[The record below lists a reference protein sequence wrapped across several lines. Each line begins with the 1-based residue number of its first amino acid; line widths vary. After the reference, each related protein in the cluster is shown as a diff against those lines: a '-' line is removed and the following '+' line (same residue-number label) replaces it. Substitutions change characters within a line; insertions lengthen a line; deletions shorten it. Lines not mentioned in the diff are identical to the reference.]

1 MIEGKRFEKI
11 MIRFKDEFP
20 TIDLSFNDGCV
31 FLDGQLNDYE
41 QIVAAGY
48 LAARFKS
55 EGVVNRIK
63 LSGYTEPKMRTAPF
77 IDKKYDG
84 QRCDVLIIGAGIIGC
99 AIARELSK
107 YNLSAIVVEKEND
120 VALHA
125 SSRNDGVIHIG
136 IDLKTSTLKH
146 HYLRKS
152 VPLYQKMC
160 EELHVPYI
168 NRGQLVL
175 FPQRSLRPLMFLFN
189 RMAKKRHIQPGEVWN
204 RKRLLEEEPNIGKAA
219 RYGMFFPEGATICP
233 YETVIALA
241 EHAIENGVR
250 FFLDTAVLDMV
261 VDNNYITKVITNRGD
276 IYPRYVVNAAG
287 TFSDRI
293 AAMAH
298 DQTFTIH
305 PRKGIEAILDKKAKS
320 RAASRSVSMYRGS
333 SERKKDHT
341 KGGGIIPTVDGNVL
355 IGPTA
360 YETPEREN
368 YETDADSINAL
379 FVKHHDT
386 LPHLKQSDVITY
398 FAGIRAA
405 TYEEDFVIKTGK
417 WTKNIIHAAG
427 IQSPGLTAAPAI
439 AIDIAKFIEQLEKA
453 PLPVNINYQP
463 QRRVQ
468 QPLAKLD
475 DAIRDQMIKDNP
487 NFGQIVCRCEEIS
500 KGEIIAT
507 LHRPLIVPTLDG
519 IKRRVRAGMG
529 RCQGG
534 FCGPLVTQIIHE
546 ELQIP
551 YRDIYK
557 KGYGPIILKMTKDET
572 YDAL

>member
-1 MIEGKRFEKI
+1 MIEGKRYDKI
-11 MIRFKDEFP
+11 MSEFKSEFP
-20 TIDLSFNDGCV
+20 TIDLSFYDGCV
-31 FLDGQLNDYE
+31 FLDGQLDDYE
-41 QIVAAGY
+41 QIVTAGY
-48 LAARFKS
+48 LAARLKS

-63 LSGYTEPKMRTAPF
+63 LTNYIEPKMRTAP
-77 IDKKYDG
+77 IVDKTHDG
-84 QRCDVLIIGAGIIGC
+84 QHCDVLIIGAGIIGC

-107 YNLSAIVVEKEND
+107 YNLNTIVVEKEND

-152 VPLYQKMC
+152 VPLYQSMC
-160 EELHVPYI
+160 EELNVPYV

-189 RMAKKRHIQPGEVWN
+189 RMAKKRHIQAGEVWN
-204 RKRLLEEEPNIGKAA
+204 RKRLLEEEPNVGEVA
-219 RYGMFFPEGATICP
+219 RFGMFFPEGATICP

-250 FFLDTAVLDMV
+250 FFMNTAVLDMEV
-261 VDNNYITKVITNRGD
+261 NGGRISKVMTNRGN

-287 TFSDRI
+287 TFSDKI
-293 AAMAH
+293 AAMAK

-305 PRKGIEAILDKKAKS
+305 PRKGIEAILDKKAKA

-341 KGGGIIPTVDGNVL
+341 KGGGIIPTADGNVL

-360 YETPEREN
+360 FETPEREN
-368 YETDADSINAL
+368 FETDSASIKAL
-379 FVKHHDT
+379 FAKHHDT
-386 LPHLKQSDVITY
+386 LPHIAPSDVITY

-427 IQSPGLTAAPAI
+427 IQSPGLTAAPGI
-439 AIDIAKFIEQLEKA
+439 AIDIVKFIEQLEGV
-453 PLPVNINYQP
+453 PLPINKNYQ
-463 QRRVQ
+463 RRRRAG

-475 DAIRDQMIKDNP
+475 DATRESAIKQNP
-487 NFGQIVCRCEEIS
+487 DFGHIVCRCEEIS
-500 KGEIIAT
+500 RGEIIDA
-507 LHRPLIVPTLDG
+507 LHRPLVVATLDG
-519 IKRRVRAGMG
+519 VKRRVRAGMG

-546 ELQIP
+546 ELQMP
-551 YRDIYK
+551 YKEIYK
-557 KGYGPIILKMTKDET
+557 KGYGPIILKATKD
-572 YDAL
+572 DAYEAL

>member
-1 MIEGKRFEKI
+1 MIEGKRYEKL
-11 MIRFKDEFP
+11 MSEFKMEFP
-20 TIDLSFNDGCV
+20 TIDLSFKDDCV
-31 FLDGQLNDYE
+31 FLDGQLDDYE
-41 QIVAAGY
+41 DIVAAGY

-63 LSGYTEPKMRTAPF
+63 LNGYVEPPLRTAP
-77 IDKKYDG
+77 IEDKKYDG

-107 YNLSAIVVEKEND
+107 YCLNTIVVEKEND

-152 VPLYQKMC
+152 VPLYQTMC
-160 EELHVPYI
+160 EELNVPYV

-189 RMAKKRHIQPGEVWN
+189 RMAKKRHIQAGEVWD
-204 RKRLLEEEPNIGKAA
+204 RKRLLQEEPNVGAAA

-250 FFLDTAVLDMV
+250 FFLDTAVVDMEVIDGCIKKV
-261 VDNNYITKVITNRGD
+261 VTKRGD

-287 TFSDRI
+287 TFSDQI

-305 PRKGIEAILDKKAKS
+305 PRKGIEAILDKKAKP

-360 YETPEREN
+360 FETPEREN
-368 YETDADSINAL
+368 FETDSASIKAL
-379 FVKHHDT
+379 FLKHHDT
-386 LPHLKQSDVITY
+386 LPHIAPSDVITY

-427 IQSPGLTAAPAI
+427 IQSPGLTAAPGI
-439 AIDIAKFIEQLEKA
+439 AIDIVKFIEQLEGA
-453 PLPVNINYQP
+453 PLPKNNSYSPKRQA
-463 QRRVQ
+463 R
-468 QPLAKLD
+468 QPLTKLD
-475 DAIRDQMIKDNP
+475 VASRNAVIKSHPD
-487 NFGQIVCRCEEIS
+487 FGHIICRCEEIS
-500 KGEIIAT
+500 RGEIIDA
-507 LHRPLIVPTLDG
+507 LHRPLVVATLDG

-551 YRDIYK
+551 YKEIYK
-557 KGYGPIILKMTKDET
+557 KGYGPIILKMTKD
-572 YDAL
+572 DAYEAL